1 MKRNRIDIKNKC
13 LIPVIVVLMLVGSG
27 CSREDEPKDGNNCL
41 LTFTQAGLNVISTK
55 ATTSSPLPKNS
66 TVDIAA
72 YKIISSVESSTN
84 TQGKSYKISD
94 DVGTLKATNGNI
106 VLPGPQDYQFY
117 FFSPASDWNNGIDK
131 TLSIANGIDFAISSC
146 TVSVSGSAQTVVVP
160 DLSRKC
166 SNVDFLLECVPGNVV
181 TSAVIGPSGVNFG
194 GMTHSPVAYTLSSSC
209 PAIDISGQ
217 AQDATCTLPQSSF
230 TVIGNNSEA
239 SLPVLP
245 KSAGSI
251 TLTASVLLNGSTT
264 SNTLSFP
271 VSGIA
276 FVAGYRYVFVVQVSD
291 PGIEAVL
298 HVLPWNYQ
306 DNSTNAGIPGYTI
319 TLGSWTLTNTT
330 ASEGS
335 GSAVLTVGGWIPT
348 SSAAS
353 EGNGSGILNGTWL
366 PVSGTTTGGSGSG
379 TINNGS
385 WTNGS
390 STNTMGGN

>member
-1 MKRNRIDIKNKC
+1 MKRDKIDIKMSY
-13 LIPVIVVLMLVGSG
+13 LIPALMSILMLAGSG
-27 CSREDEPKDGNNCL
+27 CSHEEELNEGNVCV
-41 LTFTQAGLNVISTK
+41 LTFTQAGLRISTK

-72 YKIISSVESSTN
+72 YKIVSSVEASAN
-84 TQGKSYKISD
+84 TQEKSYIISN
-94 DVGTLKATNGNI
+94 DVGALTPTSGRVAL
-106 VLPGPQDYQFY
+106 LGPQDYQFY
-117 FFSPASDWNNGIDK
+117 FFSPASDWNSGNDK
-131 TLSIANGIDFAISSC
+131 TLSIANGTDFSVSSC
-146 TVSVSGSAQTVVVP
+146 TVSVSGDVQTVTVP

-166 SNVDFLLECVPGNVV
+166 SNVDFLMECAPGNTV
-181 TSAVIGPSGVNFG
+181 TSAVIGPLGVSIG
-194 GMTHSPVAYTLSSSC
+194 GMTHSPMVYTLSSSC
-209 PAIDISGQ
+209 PAIDVSGQ

-230 TVIGNNSEA
+230 TVTGNNSEA

-245 KSAGSI
+245 KSIGNI
-251 TLTASVLLNGSTT
+251 TLTTNILLNGSTT
-264 SNTLSFP
+264 SIPLSFP

-276 FVAGYRYVFVVQVSD
+276 FVAGYRYVFVVKVSD
-291 PGIEAVL
+291 TGIEAVL

-306 DNSTNAGIPGYTI
+306 DDSTNAGIPGYTI
-319 TLGSWTLTNTT
+319 ILGSWTLKSIA

-335 GSAVLTVGGWIPT
+335 GSAILTIGGWVPS

-390 STNTMGGN
+390 STNTLGGN